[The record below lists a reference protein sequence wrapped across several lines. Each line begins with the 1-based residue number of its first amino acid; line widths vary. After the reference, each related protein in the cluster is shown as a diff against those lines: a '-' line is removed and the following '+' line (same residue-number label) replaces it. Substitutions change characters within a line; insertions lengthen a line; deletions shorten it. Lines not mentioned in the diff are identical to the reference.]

1 MEGPPGSRMAWPS
14 SRGMEMA
21 LRVKRSQ
28 PCERRGSFLLLPGRR
43 KLLPAVEGRGVE
55 WETQAR
61 EDGCRLDVA
70 LLSKHLLVTG
80 LGGSKKPLSLLW
92 QLL

>member
-1 MEGPPGSRMAWPS
+1 MET
-14 SRGMEMA
+14 A

-61 EDGCRLDVA
+61 EGWLQTRCGSAEQAPPGDRAWGEQETPVLALAAAVVA
-70 LLSKHLLVTG
+70 L
-80 LGGSKKPLSLLW
+80 
-92 QLL
+92 

>member
-1 MEGPPGSRMAWPS
+1 MET
-14 SRGMEMA
+14 A

-28 PCERRGSFLLLPGRR
+28 PCERRGSFLLLLARR

-61 EDGCRLDVA
+61 EDGCRLGVA

-80 LGGSKKPLSLLW
+80 PGGSKKPLSLLW